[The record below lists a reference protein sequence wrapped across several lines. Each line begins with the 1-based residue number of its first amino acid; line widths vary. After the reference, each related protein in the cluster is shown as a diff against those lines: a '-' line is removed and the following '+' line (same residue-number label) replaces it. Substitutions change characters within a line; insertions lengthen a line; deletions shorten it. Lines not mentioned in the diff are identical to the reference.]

1 MTQDEIQH
9 MWKVASNDP
18 HHDTNWHDPV
28 VMAFAKLVAAKAIA
42 ELESQELKQVTVKDF
57 VHMVEGKEDLIGRP
71 VCFAQWP
78 NGNTHPPQRTEERN
92 FCPRCGKRA
101 KDSTHIHTCTPPQD

>member
-28 VMAFAKLVAAKAIA
+28 VMAFAKLVAAKEREACAEICMEIEQRFA
-42 ELESQELKQVTVKDF
+42 ELSNKFFFEFDTGGVLAASQCLNA
-57 VHMVEGKEDLIGRP
+57 I
-71 VCFAQWP
+71 
-78 NGNTHPPQRTEERN
+78 
-92 FCPRCGKRA
+92 RA
-101 KDSTHIHTCTPPQD
+101 RGEA